1 MRRYWLILILAL
13 ALVAAACS
21 GDNEDST
28 PPAAATQPAEG
39 GDGLSPLQQ
48 AVADKIAAS
57 YSTEVAVSDEQA
69 RCTAEISTAGFSDE
83 RLTELG
89 IDAESIPDRGFTWGN
104 YDLTEP
110 EASTV
115 VDATLACM
123 DRQNLATAFLAS
135 HGFTLEEA
143 TCIAATLAN
152 DEEALHVL
160 ITQTLLGDDDEA
172 ASEILGPLVLGCID
186 LRDDLA
192 EMLVMEG
199 ISPESAQCVADG
211 MPDEIVEMMLEGRT
225 PEGDEELIEFLGQ
238 LMELQNR
245 CLTPEELEAMSAFQA
260 PDFQPAE
267 PVEAPGPDANDPL
280 ASNRREL
287 ADTFARLV
295 LGDEL
300 VTSYMTRQEIICLA
314 EGAFSVFTDQRL
326 GELGLNPESFTEAYL
341 EPGLFVFGDWFDISD
356 QEAFDLENLALG
368 CVDWRNFVVEVLL
381 SEGEP
386 LERAKC
392 IASEISVDGLREVVR
407 DAMVVDTGEGF
418 GAAQD
423 EVASA
428 LTSCYL
434 NSSSVEVS

>member
-1 MRRYWLILILAL
+1 MRRYWLVSILVLAV
-13 ALVAAACS
+13 VAAACS
-21 GDNEDST
+21 GDNGDST
-28 PPAAATQPAEG
+28 PSTAATPAASQSTEG
-39 GDGLSPLQQ
+39 GDGLSALQQ

-143 TCIAATLAN
+143 TCMADMLAN
-152 DEEALHVL
+152 DQEALHVL

-172 ASEILGPLVLGCID
+172 ASEILGPLVLGC
-186 LRDDLA
+186 
-192 EMLVMEG
+192 
-199 ISPESAQCVADG
+199 SP
-211 MPDEIVEMMLEGRT
+211 T
-225 PEGDEELIEFLGQ
+225 
-238 LMELQNR
+238 
-245 CLTPEELEAMSAFQA
+245 QA

-267 PVEAPGPDANDPL
+267 PVDAAGADNGDPL
-280 ASNRREL
+280 APNRQAL

-314 EGAFSVFTDQRL
+314 EGAFSVFTDDRL

-386 LERAKC
+386 LERAQC

-434 NSSSVEVS
+434 NPSSVEIS